1 MLNIEYDTIEFR
13 KYFYMCNRVVAVD
26 LRGCGESDKPQLRT
40 NYSRQILVEDLRGLA
55 EALLQQGEEAMP
67 RL

>member
-1 MLNIEYDTIEFR
+1 
-13 KYFYMCNRVVAVD
+13 MCNRVVAVD